1 MFLSLKK
8 SVAVAVILAS
18 SVSAAHA
25 AGQISGAG
33 ATFPYPV
40 YAKWADAYANATG
53 VKLNYQSIGSGGGIK
68 QIEAGT
74 VDFGATDAP
83 LSADDLAKNGLV
95 QWPMVMGGVVPV
107 VHIAGVN
114 PGDIKLTGAVLANI
128 FLGKISKWNDAAIV
142 ALNPTVKLPA
152 EDITVIA
159 RSDGS
164 GTTFNFTN
172 YLAAVSPDWKSSVG
186 VNTAVQWPVGLAG
199 KGNEGVANYVAQLD
213 GTIGYVEYAY
223 ALQNKLSYTQM
234 QNKDGNFVSP
244 TAEGFSSAAANADW
258 VHTPGYGVVLGNQPG
273 AKSWPITA
281 ATFILVH
288 AKNEKPESVVESLKF
303 FDWSFKNGQQM
314 AADLSYVPMPDS
326 VVTLVEKTWADS
338 IKNGSGAALWPAK

>member
-1 MFLSLKK
+1 MFK
-8 SVAVAVILAS
+8 SFAITLTATLLANVAAQ
-18 SVSAAHA
+18 
-25 AGQISGAG
+25 AGDISGAG
-33 ATFPYPV
+33 ATFPAPV
-40 YAKWADAYANATG
+40 YAKWAEAYRAQTG
-53 VKLNYQSIGSGGGIK
+53 VGLNYQAIGSGGGIK

-74 VDFGATDAP
+74 VDFGATDKP
-83 LSADDLAKNGLV
+83 LSVDELTQNGLV

-107 VHIAGVN
+107 VHIAGIN
-114 PGDIKLTGAVLANI
+114 AGDIKLTGAVLADI
-128 FLGKISKWNDAAIV
+128 YLGTITKWNDAAIIK
-142 ALNPTVKLPA
+142 LNPSLKLPS

-172 YLAAVSPDWKSSVG
+172 YLAAVSADWKSKVG
-186 VNTAVQWPVGLAG
+186 VNTAVQWPVGLSG

-223 ALQNKLSYTQM
+223 ALQNKLAYTQL
-234 QNKDGNFVSP
+234 QNKEGNYVSP

-258 VHTPGYGVVLGNQPG
+258 EHTAGYGVVLGNQPG

-288 AKNEKPESVVESLKF
+288 AKNEKPDSVAASLKF
-303 FDWSFKNGQQM
+303 FDWSFKKGQQA

-326 VVTLVEKTWADS
+326 VVALIEKTWAAN
-338 IKNGSGAALWPAK
+338 IKDASGAALWPAK